1 MKAPPLRRLVRRNV
15 WLVSVYAL
23 LIFMLL
29 YERLIRSSAFS
40 SFDIQSL
47 VDGAFPLALAA
58 MAQACVVL
66 TGGIDLSVG
75 AVITL
80 ANVVA
85 ANWMLGSTFGES
97 LAMSLAVLAGGAIV
111 GVTTGLIVGIS
122 RVPDIIV
129 TLATS
134 AIIGGIALKIMPTPG
149 GGAPQGF
156 SDFLTGDVRS
166 TAVPVG
172 VVVLALLVL
181 LVWLP
186 VRRSRPGL
194 AIFAMG
200 SSRSAAFLSGVH
212 VGRTRLVAYAL
223 GGTFS
228 ALAGLVLTA
237 QTANGSVGLRN
248 FLYVEQR
255 GRDRDRWRG
264 PDRRARR
271 DDGPDRRGLHPHLD
285 FKYLGLPQRRSQ
297 SCDRYPGHCSG
308 PGSDGRWPVAQ
319 ASGSQAFRLSGA
331 KAIQPI
337 CRRSA
342 KSPEGVAVAATGPQ
356 KAPFPLSTRLTA
368 LRRLI
373 ADYPLLVLL
382 VVLAALGIATNVAS
396 PGFLVP
402 DKFSTTLLISG
413 PLGLLAAGETVVLL
427 TGGIDLSIT
436 STATIA
442 AYFMV
447 QNAGANSA
455 LSIIGALGIGLVIG
469 IVNGIGIGPF
479 AVSP

>member
-1 MKAPPLRRLVRRNV
+1 
-15 WLVSVYAL
+15 
-23 LIFMLL
+23 MLL

-97 LAMSLAVLAGGAIV
+97 LAMGLVILAGGAAV
-111 GVTTGLIVGIS
+111 GTLTGLIVGVS

-134 AIIGGIALKIMPTPG
+134 AIIGGVALKIMPTPG

-156 SDFLTGDVRS
+156 TDFLTGDVRS
-166 TAVPVG
+166 TALPVG
-172 VVVLALLVL
+172 VVVLAVLVL

-237 QTANGSVGLRN
+237 QTANGSV
-248 FLYVEQR
+248 
-255 GRDRDRWRG
+255 D
-264 PDRRARR
+264 
-271 DDGPDRRGLHPHLD
+271 
-285 FKYLGLPQRRSQ
+285 
-297 SCDRYPGHCSG
+297 SG
-308 PGSDGRWPVAQ
+308 TPYTLNSIA
-319 ASGSQAFRLSGA
+319 
-331 KAIQPI
+331 AIVI
-337 CRRSA
+337 G
-342 KSPEGVAVAATGPQ
+342 GVALTGGRGGMMGPIAA
-356 KAPFPLSTRLTA
+356 AFILT
-368 LRRLI
+368 LI
-373 ADYPLLVLL
+373 SSILGYLNVDPNYATVIQGIV
-382 VVLAALGIATNVAS
+382 VVLAVMVG
-396 PGFLVP
+396 
-402 DKFSTTLLISG
+402 
-413 PLGLLAAGETVVLL
+413 GLLLRPLEVKRFAYLARRLFSRSTDAAPSHQKE
-427 TGGIDLSIT
+427 
-436 STATIA
+436 
-442 AYFMV
+442 
-447 QNAGANSA
+447 
-455 LSIIGALGIGLVIG
+455 
-469 IVNGIGIGPF
+469 
-479 AVSP
+479 